1 MEVVYLSAG
10 GSKYTKRGST
20 LANYLVKWVP
30 RGITITT
37 IRPQVCHQEDL
48 EQAG

>member
-10 GSKYTKRGST
+10 GGKYTKRGTTWPTT
-20 LANYLVKWVP
+20 LLNGFLEVSLLPLQGRKY
-30 RGITITT
+30 
-37 IRPQVCHQEDL
+37 HQEDL